1 MAIEEVAGEYSLAV
15 TSTTFERLD
24 GGASRAV
31 LNLEGT
37 ASGFGTANGT
47 LIMIIPGPGAN
58 AGPGQYTGVSFLE
71 NGETVGVTG
80 EGCWEKLGSEHKW
93 RVRGIN
99 MYSNGEVNLSDGTLD
114 LATRTFNG
122 TLAPWT

>member
-1 MAIEEVAGEYSLAV
+1 M
-15 TSTTFERLD
+15 
-24 GGASRAV
+24 GACEMPA
-31 LNLEGT
+31 
-37 ASGFGTANGT
+37 
-47 LIMIIPGPGAN
+47 PGAN

-71 NGETVGVTG
+71 DGETVGVTG

-99 MYSNGEVNLSDGTLD
+99 MYANGDVNLSDGTLD
-114 LATRTFNG
+114 LATPTFNG